1 MLSAVYIASSPGPVV
16 SKITLGHQLG
26 LGKIVGVVG
35 IHFFFLRIP
44 MTGKAER
51 NTLAESIERVWIKI
65 EERCFSTPIKDWISQ
80 SNVHVDISL

>member
-1 MLSAVYIASSPGPVV
+1 MLSVVYIASSPGPVV

-51 NTLAESIERVWIKI
+51 NTLAESIERVMD
-65 EERCFSTPIKDWISQ
+65 KDRRTMLLYTNQRLDQ
-80 SNVHVDISL
+80 SK